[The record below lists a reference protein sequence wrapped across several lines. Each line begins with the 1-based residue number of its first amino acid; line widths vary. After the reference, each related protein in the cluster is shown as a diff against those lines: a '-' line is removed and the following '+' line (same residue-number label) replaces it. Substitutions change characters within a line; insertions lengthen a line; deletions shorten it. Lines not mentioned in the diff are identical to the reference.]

1 VSLFQNT
8 LVRAYLALQVLSD
21 IVHSPLVVHLSNN
34 ASLAVV
40 GDRLQH
46 LQARDR
52 FSLSRVAS

>member
-1 VSLFQNT
+1 MSLFQNT

-21 IVHSPLVVHLSNN
+21 IVHSPLVVHFSNN